1 MYNNFII
8 LSQYHIQR
16 LFFLIVVSFF
26 VFLGWF
32 EYTTIKP
39 FSERCQLNFNDVCS
53 TLCHLYLINKS
64 NYFIWFVFAVIE
76 KVFFYPLSFV
86 VEGLMD
92 HIKDFSLDLEKVSQ
106 DFAKLTPPEFSSNIV
121 LRFIHYNV
129 SSPFPITIFIL
140 LVCSKYYIWL
150 YLTLMM

>member
-1 MYNNFII
+1 M
-8 LSQYHIQR
+8 
-16 LFFLIVVSFF
+16 
-26 VFLGWF
+26 
-32 EYTTIKP
+32 
-39 FSERCQLNFNDVCS
+39 
-53 TLCHLYLINKS
+53 
-64 NYFIWFVFAVIE
+64 IE